1 MSIRKPSPSIDAR
14 MASPKSTSYV
24 AFWNGYSPGA
34 ICSGA
39 ATHFI
44 PSSTS
49 TLTPASAVSTVTST
63 SLSGIVNVYTDVLP
77 ALAASSLT
85 MFTSA
90 AVTNV
95 TIFHDGTTTLTVIVV
110 PADADA
116 ALVVTST
123 SSGASTE
130 ILWAMLPPS
139 PPSPPPGC
147 VPSSPHAA
155 RQKDSAS
162 TAATATS
169 AVMSFLFIE
178 IPSSQAFYAL
188 TAIVS
193 RDMPFVNAA
202 RHKFFSPLQ
211 NRLQNSHFWQLP

>member
-1 MSIRKPSPSIDAR
+1 
-14 MASPKSTSYV
+14 
-24 AFWNGYSPGA
+24 
-34 ICSGA
+34 
-39 ATHFI
+39 
-44 PSSTS
+44 
-49 TLTPASAVSTVTST
+49 
-63 SLSGIVNVYTDVLP
+63 
-77 ALAASSLT
+77 

-178 IPSSQAFYAL
+178 ISSFRASYAL

-202 RHKFFSPLQ
+202 RHKFFSPIAKSTSKLTLLAITV
-211 NRLQNSHFWQLP
+211 NFSLKNCLSVCSATEHYRSLFLPRCAASPDSKYTKRTLPPNIRLCAFLPYRNT

>member
-1 MSIRKPSPSIDAR
+1 MTLP
-14 MASPKSTSYV
+14 PKSTSYV
-24 AFWNGYSPGA
+24 AFWNEYSPGA

-39 ATHFI
+39 ATHFK
-44 PSSTS
+44 PSSSS
-49 TLTPASAVSTVTST
+49 TLAPESIVSTVTST

-95 TIFHDGTTTLTVIVV
+95 TIFHAGVTTVTVTFV
-110 PADADA
+110 PTVAWE
-116 ALVVTST
+116 ALVDAST
-123 SSGASTE
+123 SSGATIV
-130 ILWAMLPPS
+130 ILWAVLPPS

-178 IPSSQAFYAL
+178 IPSSRA
-188 TAIVS
+188 
-193 RDMPFVNAA
+193 
-202 RHKFFSPLQ
+202 FSPSPQLYHEIC
-211 NRLQNSHFWQLP
+211 RLSTQRATNFSAHCKIDFKTHTFGDYRKF

>member
-1 MSIRKPSPSIDAR
+1 MTLP
-14 MASPKSTSYV
+14 PKSTSYV
-24 AFWNGYSPGA
+24 AFWNEYSPGA
-34 ICSGA
+34 ICLGA
-39 ATHFI
+39 ATHFK
-44 PSSTS
+44 PSSSS
-49 TLTPASAVSTVTST
+49 TLAPESIVSTLSST

-116 ALVVTST
+116 ALVATST

-130 ILWAMLPPS
+130 IVWATAPS

-178 IPSSQAFYAL
+178 ISSFRAFYAL

-211 NRLQNSHFWQLP
+211 NRLQNSHFWRLP

>member
-1 MSIRKPSPSIDAR
+1 MMD
-14 MASPKSTSYV
+14 SPKSTSYV
-24 AFWNGYSPGA
+24 AFWNEYSPGA
-34 ICSGA
+34 ICAGA
-39 ATHFI
+39 ATHVI
-44 PSSTS
+44 PSSSS

-85 MFTSA
+85 MLTPA

-95 TIFHDGTTTLTVIVV
+95 TIFHAGVTTVTVTFV
-110 PADADA
+110 PTVAWE
-116 ALVVTST
+116 ALVDAST
-123 SSGASTE
+123 SSGAVIE
-130 ILWAMLPPS
+130 ILWAVL

-178 IPSSQAFYAL
+178 ISSHRAFYAL

-202 RHKFFSPLQ
+202 RHNFFSPLQ
-211 NRLQNSHFWQLP
+211 NRLQNSHF